1 MSYSSG
7 KIDQVRMEDLKAS
20 EKKIGQIYPVL
31 KNTKGDII
39 DGFHRKRVNPDW
51 KELTLPIEDDLETLR
66 LRVHLN
72 LFRRLISDEEK
83 QQWVMDARQLLQR
96 RGLKGTQKQIADA
109 LKVSIQWVSKYD
121 LEPFQPNRPHGKVP
135 RRGTFNSPRY
145 NVWGFKDDSW
155 RQLIVKAEQPRYDFY
170 HGITPAFVIQNLI
183 EFYQPKTVLDT
194 MAGVGTTGWVC
205 KKYEIECDQYDIY
218 PFKDGNVRQG
228 DAEFIEARKKYDL
241 IFNHIPYLN
250 MVKYGDNPEDL
261 SNMKEESF
269 YQKLHRIFL
278 KNYELLEDNGIFA
291 VLVGDKRHER
301 KIIPLTA
308 KTIEAGQKAG
318 FILFDES
325 IKLTGE
331 AESTSGLLQYRAEKF
346 GFMIPCF
353 DMILIFKKGED

>member
-1 MSYSSG
+1 
-7 KIDQVRMEDLKAS
+7 
-20 EKKIGQIYPVL
+20 
-31 KNTKGDII
+31 
-39 DGFHRKRVNPDW
+39 
-51 KELTLPIEDDLETLR
+51 
-66 LRVHLN
+66 
-72 LFRRLISDEEK
+72 
-83 QQWVMDARQLLQR
+83 
-96 RGLKGTQKQIADA
+96 
-109 LKVSIQWVSKYD
+109 
-121 LEPFQPNRPHGKVP
+121 
-135 RRGTFNSPRY
+135 
-145 NVWGFKDDSW
+145 
-155 RQLIVKAEQPRYDFY
+155 
-170 HGITPAFVIQNLI
+170 
-183 EFYQPKTVLDT
+183 